1 MFNLVNLANTA
12 INSYVDFW
20 EKTST
25 IERIGAHALTLF
37 SVIAFRMCTDVH
49 PGNIAFTYEIMLIV
63 GLVNHVFIAIFTI
76 KYEAK
81 VLDAGRVNQVT
92 QRFNHIDQQ
101 LRAIRDDLNR
111 LKGQ

>member
-1 MFNLVNLANTA
+1 MFNLVSLANTA
-12 INSYVDFW
+12 VNNYLDFW

-25 IERIGAHALTLF
+25 VERIGAHAFTLF
-37 SVIAFRMCTDVH
+37 SVIAFRMCTNVH

-63 GLVNHVFIAIFTI
+63 GLVNHVFYAIVIARN
-76 KYEAK
+76 AQRR
-81 VLDAGRVNQVT
+81 LDPSRVDQVT
-92 QRFNHIDQQ
+92 QRFNHIDEQ